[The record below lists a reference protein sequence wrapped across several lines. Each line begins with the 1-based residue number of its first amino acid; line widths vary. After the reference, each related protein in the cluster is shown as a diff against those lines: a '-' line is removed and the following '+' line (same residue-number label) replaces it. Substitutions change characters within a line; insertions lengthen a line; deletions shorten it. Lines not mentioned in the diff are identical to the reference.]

1 MNIHLKVIDSP
12 LFQVSPVKFLPGCGM
27 LEFRGISPGLPL
39 SAWLGYDIEHRQQLK
54 CIYIYDII
62 YNIIYVYIY
71 MIPTI

>member
-39 SAWLGYDIEHRQQLK
+39 LRGWDMTLNIANSEMY
-54 CIYIYDII
+54 IYI
-62 YNIIYVYIY
+62 
-71 MIPTI
+71 